1 MIQVVLMDGKKF
13 INEHKDF
20 PNEQVLAVSRYV
32 REALQ
37 NRKHSII
44 EISKWEN
51 ADRPTRMKRIEGSV

>member
-20 PNEQVLAVSRYV
+20 GNDKWLAAIRYAK
-32 REALQ
+32 EAIQ

-51 ADRPTRMKRIEGSV
+51 ADRPTRMKRSE